1 MTLFTSVCP
10 NTTKL
15 LYLYR
20 MKTKFNVEVLK
31 FSTIQEL
38 PGAWSNE
45 DYKAL
50 LEVTEFGDT
59 SEIPENELKE
69 MALMAITD
77 NEPDEAAKI
86 ILEYIFKDRLT
97 DGQKDNLSHEMIDEK
112 IWEEYADLSMHEEF
126 FNAGQFL
133 YKAYNGKFPNPD
145 AVQFQVKVIG
155 KNSHDL
161 ELFDQDTEATLLRL
175 LVNGMPDNTLIKR
188 LFNEKIE
195 GEDFDEAKD
204 IIWQLKKIDSDTTSV
219 TFEAISSNYWFH
231 DLKFVESFEGETRV
245 DTLEE

>member
-38 PGAWSNE
+38 PGAWTNE

-50 LEVTEFGDT
+50 LDVMEFGDT
-59 SEIPENELKE
+59 SEIQESDLKE
-69 MALMAITD
+69 MAMMSITD

-86 ILEYIFKDRLT
+86 ILKYIFKDRLN

-133 YKAYNGKFPNPD
+133 YKAYNGKFPSPD
-145 AVQFQVKVIG
+145 AVQFQVKVTG
-155 KNSHDL
+155 KNAHDL
-161 ELFDQDTEATLLRL
+161 ELFDKNTETPLLRL
-175 LVNGMPDNTLIKR
+175 LVKGMPDNTLINR
-188 LFNEKIE
+188 LFKDKIE

-204 IIWQLKKIDSDTTSV
+204 IIWQLKKLKNDSTTI
-219 TFEAISSNYWFH
+219 TFEIISSNYWFH